1 MNANS
6 TTDNV
11 VQLHPKDVFEADK
24 KWGPAVMKLGYSMI
38 PSMIFWAQARLNLS
52 PTQLV
57 LLLHLADF
65 WWDHDKMPFPS
76 KAELASR
83 MGITERQIQRHMAQ
97 LEADGFIKRN
107 PRYHYKG
114 GQQNNEYNLDGLVR
128 KLKKFEPEFTKLK
141 QEKQETKKKAKALTK
156 VGGLVANPVKPKK
169 VKDE

>member
-76 KAELASR
+76 KAELATR
-83 MGITERQIQRHMAQ
+83 MGLTERQIQRHMAQ

-114 GQQNNEYNLDGLVR
+114 GQQNNEYNLDGLVK
-128 KLKKFEPEFTKLK
+128 KLKKLEPEFTKLK